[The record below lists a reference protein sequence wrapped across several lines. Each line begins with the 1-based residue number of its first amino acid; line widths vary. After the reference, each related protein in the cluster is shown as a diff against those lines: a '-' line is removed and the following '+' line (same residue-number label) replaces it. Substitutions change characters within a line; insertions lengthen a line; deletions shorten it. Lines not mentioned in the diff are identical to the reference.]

1 MKVYPWSASASV
13 LQPKGYVIEYDDK
26 SPTNADFFSNLR
38 SQSWWRLRMRFEKT
52 YKMVTQG
59 QKFPYDE
66 LISLPSTL
74 PNIRQIEQELSQVVY
89 KHNLAGKVVID
100 KRPEGTKSPNLADA
114 IVMCFNPAVKLNSF
128 DIVWMNGKEEEYN
141 DKYTN
146 QRTQA
151 QWYGAAYR

>member
-1 MKVYPWSASASV
+1 
-13 LQPKGYVIEYDDK
+13 
-26 SPTNADFFSNLR
+26 
-38 SQSWWRLRMRFEKT
+38 MRFEKT

-128 DIVWMNGKEEEYN
+128 DIV
-141 DKYTN
+141 
-146 QRTQA
+146 
-151 QWYGAAYR
+151 